1 MSSLYDPQETP
12 NTMPTDEKKLP
23 YAPTQP
29 AMKSAAAPGPNAKS
43 TVAMPQVP
51 EWAIELTRSVKEGF
65 SHLHEKVDTL
75 SSNVDIVRD
84 DSRDTKLRLVRIEAW
99 RETIEERMTQN
110 SQRAKLPSTHDL
122 ETQKALADEIAAR
135 EALTKEV
142 ALIKAETQA
151 QSVAL
156 VGIAA
161 DASKAVTGF
170 VHQHPV
176 LFRSLAT
183 IATTIATSIA
193 AWLAAK
199 GH

>member
-1 MSSLYDPQETP
+1 MPNDP
-12 NTMPTDEKKLP
+12 KLP
-23 YAPTQP
+23 YAATKPAMPAQPQTLAQP
-29 AMKSAAAPGPNAKS
+29 AMTDRAMLEDLYRISKGAA
-43 TVAMPQVP
+43 
-51 EWAIELTRSVKEGF
+51 IDTRNIRSDLDLLIGDV
-65 SHLHEKVDTL
+65 SSLKVD
-75 SSNVDIVRD
+75 VRELQRWKI
-84 DSRDTKLRLVRIEAW
+84 SA
-99 RETIEERMTQN
+99 EERATEN
-110 SQRAKLPSTHDL
+110 STRAKLPSTHDL
-122 ETQKALADEIAAR
+122 ETKKALADEIAAR
-135 EALTKEV
+135 EALAVEV
-142 ALIKAETQA
+142 AAIKTETQA
-151 QSVAL
+151 QSAAL

>member
-1 MSSLYDPQETP
+1 
-12 NTMPTDEKKLP
+12 MPTDEKKLP

-29 AMKSAAAPGPNAKS
+29 AMKSAAAPGPNEKS

-51 EWAIELTRSVKEGF
+51 EWAIELTKSVKDGF
-65 SHLHEKVDTL
+65 SHLHEKVGTL
-75 SSNVDIVRD
+75 VENVDILRD
-84 DSRDTKLRLVRIEAW
+84 AVKDARSRLLQIETWREGLEDRLVE
-99 RETIEERMTQN
+99 N
-110 SQRAKLPSTHDL
+110 SKRAKLPSTHDL